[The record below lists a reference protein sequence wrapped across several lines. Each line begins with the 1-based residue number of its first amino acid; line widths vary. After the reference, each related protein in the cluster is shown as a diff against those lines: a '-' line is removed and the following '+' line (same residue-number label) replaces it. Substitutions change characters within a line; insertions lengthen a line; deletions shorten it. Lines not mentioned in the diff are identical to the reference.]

1 MSVSSA
7 SKLESSLISL
17 AGSSSTST
25 GQGGFKRKRRCQEG
39 WGMIIW
45 GTRLFLIFPFRWG
58 GGGGNYSR
66 EAITGGAAI
75 IQGNTVYGYAPIN
88 REYCLFLSDCGTWYK
103 NHSLSL
109 EVGDISLHLDRLIFP
124 QNPWLFSTDLSTL
137 FFFNFWHGQATENPS
152 TLLERAPVN

>member
-1 MSVSSA
+1 M
-7 SKLESSLISL
+7 
-17 AGSSSTST
+17 
-25 GQGGFKRKRRCQEG
+25 
-39 WGMIIW
+39 
-45 GTRLFLIFPFRWG
+45 RLFLIFPF
-58 GGGGNYSR
+58 GGGGNHSR

-124 QNPWLFSTDLSTL
+124 QNT
-137 FFFNFWHGQATENPS
+137 
-152 TLLERAPVN
+152 